1 MKQKLL
7 ESQICVGNL
16 SKKIMKTF
24 RLIRS
29 KPNSATY
36 NMALD
41 EKIFLR
47 FIEDGI
53 PVLRIYSWEAPSITI
68 GISQEAEGEIDLKQC
83 QADGVQIAQRFTGGG
98 VLFHHDEITYSFV
111 CAKDDVG
118 EEKKIFVSYRQICAF
133 LIYFYKLLG
142 LDACF
147 ALEAEGFKN
156 KSLPHKL
163 CSASH
168 EKFDI
173 VIGGRK
179 IGGNAQKRRREV
191 IFQHGAIPLS
201 IDWGFVG
208 KYVRNLPKDIS
219 SKATT
224 LVEELVVLPERQIL
238 EQKLID
244 ALAHAYGVS
253 FIEEKEWLC
262 DEANVA

>member
-83 QADGVQIAQRFTGGG
+83 QADGASSARRFA
-98 VLFHHDEITYSFV
+98 FSF
-111 CAKDDVG
+111 
-118 EEKKIFVSYRQICAF
+118 
-133 LIYFYKLLG
+133 
-142 LDACF
+142 
-147 ALEAEGFKN
+147 
-156 KSLPHKL
+156 
-163 CSASH
+163 
-168 EKFDI
+168 
-173 VIGGRK
+173 
-179 IGGNAQKRRREV
+179 
-191 IFQHGAIPLS
+191 
-201 IDWGFVG
+201 
-208 KYVRNLPKDIS
+208 
-219 SKATT
+219 
-224 LVEELVVLPERQIL
+224 
-238 EQKLID
+238 
-244 ALAHAYGVS
+244 
-253 FIEEKEWLC
+253 
-262 DEANVA
+262 